1 MYRGQIV
8 EQGPVRDILR
18 NPKHPY
24 TRGLLDSIPG
34 GEPGTRLRS
43 FDSTPFAERTESRSG
58 QGPR

>member
-8 EQGPVRDILR
+8 EHGPVRDILR

-34 GEPGTRLRS
+34 GEPGTRLKGIS
-43 FDSTPFAERTESRSG
+43 V
-58 QGPR
+58 